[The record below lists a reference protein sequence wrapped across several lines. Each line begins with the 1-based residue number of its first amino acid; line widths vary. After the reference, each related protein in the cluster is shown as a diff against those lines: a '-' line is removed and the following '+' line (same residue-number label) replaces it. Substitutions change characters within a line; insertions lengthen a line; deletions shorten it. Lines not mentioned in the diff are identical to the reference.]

1 MTVWVCHA
9 WNVKLAYE
17 VEIYLCLNVCCN
29 ATRKVK
35 KKKEL
40 LNSSLFFRQLV
51 SHTLCFNRFVKI
63 SLQNSAPLISTI
75 TILRHRGSCL
85 FSNINARY
93 CHIIYFLL
101 LFRFIFENIARLSER
116 LSLIFIGSGYWIGIR
131 EMALKYI
138 YIYIFR
144 HINTAIFK
152 YLFLVIHGTHE
163 TKSQ

>member
-1 MTVWVCHA
+1 MIDRTNDGMGLRC
-9 WNVKLAYE
+9 
-17 VEIYLCLNVCCN
+17 VEREISIRSRDLSMLKCLLQCN
-29 ATRKVK
+29 TQSK
-35 KKKEL
+35 KKRKSCSIPRSSFV
-40 LNSSLFFRQLV
+40 NSFLIL
-51 SHTLCFNRFVKI
+51 LCFNRFVEI

-138 YIYIFR
+138 YIYI
-144 HINTAIFK
+144 HI
-152 YLFLVIHGTHE
+152 
-163 TKSQ
+163 

>member
-1 MTVWVCHA
+1 MGLRC
-9 WNVKLAYE
+9 
-17 VEIYLCLNVCCN
+17 VEREISIRSRDLSMLKCLLQCN
-29 ATRKVK
+29 TQSKK

-51 SHTLCFNRFVKI
+51 SHTLCFNRFVEI

-116 LSLIFIGSGYWIGIR
+116 LSLIFIGSGY
-131 EMALKYI
+131 
-138 YIYIFR
+138 
-144 HINTAIFK
+144 
-152 YLFLVIHGTHE
+152 
-163 TKSQ
+163 

>member
-1 MTVWVCHA
+1 M

-35 KKKEL
+35 KRKSCSIPRSSFV
-40 LNSSLFFRQLV
+40 NSFLIL
-51 SHTLCFNRFVKI
+51 LCFNRFVEI

>member
-1 MTVWVCHA
+1 MGLPC
-9 WNVKLAYE
+9 
-17 VEIYLCLNVCCN
+17 VEREISIRSRDLSMLKCLLQCN
-29 ATRKVK
+29 TQSKK

-51 SHTLCFNRFVKI
+51 SHTLCFNRFVEI

-93 CHIIYFLL
+93 WHIIYFLL

-138 YIYIFR
+138 YIYISP
-144 HINTAIFK
+144 HK
-152 YLFLVIHGTHE
+152 YRNI
-163 TKSQ
+163 

>member
-1 MTVWVCHA
+1 MTVWVCDA

-35 KKKEL
+35 RKKEL
-40 LNSSLFFRQLV
+40 LNSSLFFRLL
-51 SHTLCFNRFVKI
+51 SSFLILLCFNRFVEI

-101 LFRFIFENIARLSER
+101 LFRFIFKNITRLSER
-116 LSLIFIGSGYWIGIR
+116 LSLIFIGSGY
-131 EMALKYI
+131 
-138 YIYIFR
+138 
-144 HINTAIFK
+144 
-152 YLFLVIHGTHE
+152 
-163 TKSQ
+163 

>member
-1 MTVWVCHA
+1 MTVWVCDA

-35 KKKEL
+35 RKKEL

-51 SHTLCFNRFVKI
+51 SHALCFNRFLEI

-101 LFRFIFENIARLSER
+101 LFRFIFENITRLSER
-116 LSLIFIGSGYWIGIR
+116 LSLIFIGSGY
-131 EMALKYI
+131 
-138 YIYIFR
+138 
-144 HINTAIFK
+144 
-152 YLFLVIHGTHE
+152 
-163 TKSQ
+163 